1 MRAWAVSIGSEIM
14 SGQITDTNATF
25 LAQECAAAGIDFIR
39 VTQVGDDMTS
49 LVETLKLALT
59 EADVVICTGGVG
71 PTDDDLTREAIAQ
84 VAGETPEVDPVL
96 LRELRDFLANRCQ
109 DMPE

>member
-59 EADVVICTGGVG
+59 EADVVI
-71 PTDDDLTREAIAQ
+71 
-84 VAGETPEVDPVL
+84 
-96 LRELRDFLANRCQ
+96 
-109 DMPE
+109 